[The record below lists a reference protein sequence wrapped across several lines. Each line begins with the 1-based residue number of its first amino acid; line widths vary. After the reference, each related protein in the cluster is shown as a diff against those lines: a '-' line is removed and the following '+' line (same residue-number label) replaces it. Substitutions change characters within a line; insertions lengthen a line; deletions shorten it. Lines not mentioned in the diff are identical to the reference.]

1 MSKTIKKEP
10 KGEDSKLTKLKNKLN
25 DRKQQITRLKRTL
38 RVLEHKLEKYE
49 KGIVVGTA
57 EQRPPKKEKTKIDK
71 QQQDAQAK
79 EELKRKLREQF
90 KSGKVE
96 ND

>member
-25 DRKQQITRLKRTL
+25 DRKQQILRLKKTIRL
-38 RVLEHKLEKYE
+38 QEKKLEKYE